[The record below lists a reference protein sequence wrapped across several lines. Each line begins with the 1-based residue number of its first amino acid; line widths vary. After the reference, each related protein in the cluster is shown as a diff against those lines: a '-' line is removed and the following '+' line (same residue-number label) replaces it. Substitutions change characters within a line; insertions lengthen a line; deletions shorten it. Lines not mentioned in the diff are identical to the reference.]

1 MIIAGHSF
9 SFFIRAAGFIWHIHF
24 CTVLGSAFLQGNW
37 NQLFTYKNDRRKGSR
52 KFSFC
57 SQRHPFGDKD
67 GFDSDIYLLFV
78 IKTTAP
84 FSFPGHL
91 QGLVA
96 LFL

>member
-1 MIIAGHSF
+1 MIFAEHSF
-9 SFFIRAAGFIWHIHF
+9 LLFTKAAGFVQHIHF
-24 CTVLGSAFLQGNW
+24 CTIPGSAFLRGNW
-37 NQLFTYKNDRRKGSR
+37 NQLLTYKKGRRERSQKLN
-52 KFSFC
+52 FS

-67 GFDSDIYLLFV
+67 VFDSDIYCLFV
-78 IKTTAP
+78 IITTAS